1 MTDASRSVS
10 RRSRSRSLLLA
21 ILHYQFDGAIKSE
34 TGKARS
40 ILYESLFSLF
50 PDTFGQRV
58 IKRKHGVQPVKL
70 EKDAVMRGM
79 VKDHLVIWHTS
90 THATW
95 SIELTSKG
103 VKCLHQCM
111 ADPRYKSD
119 LTLVRDYFTTPV
131 VAAPQEAVP
140 AGLERIGLTPGALAE
155 RRGWDLAMVLQA
167 ASDAGVQASPNV
179 ILRPREV
186 GKVISEVMLVR
197 LEEEKAAKAAKEHQ
211 DSSCFVDDKGDPH
224 LTSSAISNTPDEVVT
239 MRQTDEG
246 AEITITPGWDVEP
259 DEEHVG
265 WALRDH
271 GGDWHLNHSLDAL
284 VKGVGVKKVV
294 VVYPLRVRL

>member
-1 MTDASRSVS
+1 MNSVT
-10 RRSRSRSLLLA
+10 RKTNIRKSRSRSLLLA
-21 ILHYQFDGAIKSE
+21 LLHYQFDGAIKSKD
-34 TGKARS
+34 GKARS
-40 ILYESLFSLF
+40 ILYDSLFSLF
-50 PDTFGQRV
+50 PDAFGQRV
-58 IKRKHGVQPVKL
+58 TKNSGVKPIKV

-79 VKDHLVIWHTS
+79 EKDHLLVWHTS

-95 SIELTSKG
+95 SIELTAKG

-111 ADPRYKSD
+111 ADPRYTSE
-119 LTLVRDYFTTPV
+119 LTLIRDYFTTPV
-131 VAAPQEAVP
+131 APSQEAVP
-140 AGLERIGLTPGALAE
+140 AGLERIGVTPAVLAS
-155 RRGWDLAMVLQA
+155 RRGWPLAMVLQA
-167 ASDAGVQASPNV
+167 ASDAGVTVSPDT
-179 ILRPREV
+179 ILRPREM
-186 GKVISEVMLVR
+186 GRVISEVMMAR
-197 LEEEKAAKAAKEHQ
+197 MAEKEHQ
-211 DSSCFVDDKGDPH
+211 DPFDDSGDPH

-284 VKGVGVKKVV
+284 VKGVGIKKVV